1 MTPLMRW
8 LFFVHPIGQILKEVM
23 KIFAV
28 AYNYDAYNKAG
39 ESPLYMGKE
48 PVVFMKADSALLKG
62 GRPLFLPDELGRI
75 DYEAEL
81 VVRICRLGKGIPERF
96 AHRYYDAVTCG
107 VDFTARD
114 LQQRLSAEGLPWDI
128 SKSFDGAAAVGE
140 WVPCDSLPTDGIPFR
155 LDVNH
160 TTVQVGHSADMCW
173 SIDALIAYI
182 SRWFTLRTGD
192 LIFTGTPS
200 PTGPVHI
207 DDHIT
212 GYIGD
217 KKVLEFNVK

>member
-1 MTPLMRW
+1 
-8 LFFVHPIGQILKEVM
+8 M
-23 KIFAV
+23 KIFAI
-28 AYNYDAYNKAG
+28 AYNYDAYNKADD
-39 ESPLYMGKE
+39 SPLYKGNE
-48 PVVFMKADSALLKG
+48 PVVLMKADSALLKG
-62 GRPLFLPDELGRI
+62 GRPMFLPEELGRI

-81 VVRICRLGKGIPERF
+81 VVRISRLGKGIPERF
-96 AHRYYDAVTCG
+96 AYRYYDAVTCG

-114 LQQRLSAEGLPWDI
+114 LQRRLRQDGLPWDL

-140 WVPCDSLPTDGIPFR
+140 WVPIDDLPSDGIPFR
-155 LDVNH
+155 LEVNH
-160 TTVQVGHSADMCW
+160 ATVQEGRSSDMRW
-173 SIDALIAYI
+173 SIDTIIAYI
-182 SRWFTLRTGD
+182 SRFFTLRTGD

-200 PTGPVHI
+200 PTGPVHV

>member
-1 MTPLMRW
+1 
-8 LFFVHPIGQILKEVM
+8 M
-23 KIFAV
+23 KIFAI
-28 AYNYDAYNKAG
+28 AYNYDTYNKA
-39 ESPLYMGKE
+39 EDSPLYKGNE
-48 PVVFMKADSALLKG
+48 PVVLMKADSSLLKG
-62 GRPLFLPDELGRI
+62 GRPMFLPEELGRI

-81 VVRICRLGKGIPERF
+81 VVRISRLGKGIPERF
-96 AHRYYDAVTCG
+96 AYRYYDAVTCG

-114 LQQRLSAEGLPWDI
+114 LQRRLRQDGLPWDL

-140 WVPCDSLPTDGIPFR
+140 WVPIDDLPSDGIPFR
-155 LDVNH
+155 LEVNH
-160 TTVQVGHSADMCW
+160 ATVQEGRSSDMRW
-173 SIDALIAYI
+173 SIDTIIAYI
-182 SRWFTLRTGD
+182 SRFFTLRTGD

-200 PTGPVHI
+200 PTGPVHV

>member
-1 MTPLMRW
+1 
-8 LFFVHPIGQILKEVM
+8 M
-23 KIFAV
+23 KIFAI
-28 AYNYDAYNKAG
+28 AYNYDAYNKAKD
-39 ESPLYMGKE
+39 SPLYNESE
-48 PVVFMKADSALLKG
+48 PAVLMKADSSLLRG

-81 VVRICRLGKGIPERF
+81 VARISRLGKGIPERF

-114 LQQRLSAEGLPWDI
+114 LQLRLMQQGLPWDL

-140 WVPCDSLPTDGIPFR
+140 WVPKEELPAGGIPFR

-160 TTVQVGHSADMCW
+160 ATVQEGNSSYMRW
-173 SIDALIAYI
+173 SVEHIIAYI
-182 SRWFTLRTGD
+182 SRFFTLRTGD

-200 PTGPVHI
+200 PTGPVHV
-207 DDHIT
+207 DDHLT
-212 GYIGD
+212 GYVAD